1 MAGEYYHTPESVDE
15 YIRAA
20 EGHSGQMLIDKLKP
34 LLSEGASLLEF
45 GSGPGTDYAI
55 LGEHFK
61 VTGSDYSEEFV
72 KRLREKY
79 PEGRFHQLNAADI
92 QIDGPFDAI
101 YSNKVLHHL
110 TDAELAASIQQQH
123 ELLSGNGLICHSF
136 WKGEG
141 SEVFKGMFVNYHTK
155 QALEV
160 LLTYKFEVQLMESY
174 AEFEPNDS
182 LFLIAKKR

>member
-20 EGHSGQMLIDKLKP
+20 EGHSGRALIEKLKP
-34 LLSEGASLLEF
+34 LLPQDSDLLEF

-55 LGEHFK
+55 LSEHFK
-61 VTGSDYSEEFV
+61 VTGSDYSDEFV
-72 KRLREKY
+72 KRLKVKY

-92 QIDGPFDAI
+92 QLDGPFDAI

-110 TDAELAASIQQQH
+110 TDAELAVSIQQQH
-123 ELLSGNGLICHSF
+123 EILNENGFICHSF

-141 SEVFKGMFVNYHTK
+141 SEIFKGMFVNYHTES
-155 QALEV
+155 ALET
-160 LLTYKFEVQLMESY
+160 LLADRFDIQLMESY

-182 LFLIAKKR
+182 IFLIVKKR